1 MVSASKFIKAIVPHD
16 VLIKFKQ
23 VTVSLEKALLSLVC
37 QSRIGSN
44 FYYAFFDQSFAR
56 EHQSVLFGR
65 VKYFKLLADNSNSS
79 YLIRRNIHRLEKGL
93 IMKPRKDVFAKDYIE
108 ETVNAYVRALE
119 DRNQDLTNGE
129 LQWAHDVLNK
139 YFSVIASE
147 PKIDQVKAKFLS
159 LESVDSKADFVPYKR
174 DLNHLATSYED
185 FLQLC
190 WRRRSVRWYLP
201 KKVPR
206 KLIDQ
211 AISAATLAPSACNRQ
226 PFEFRIF
233 DQTEMVQQVS
243 SIAQGTKGFNHN
255 FPTIVVVV
263 GQLSAYFNER
273 DRHIIYIDAS
283 LASMSLMF
291 ALETLGLSSCP
302 INWPEIESWD
312 LKITELIKLEPDER
326 VIMLL
331 AIGYPD
337 PDGMVP
343 YSQKKSLD
351 MIRRYG

>member
-1 MVSASKFIKAIVPHD
+1 MVSVSQLIKAVIPHD
-16 VLIKFKQ
+16 VLIKVKRL
-23 VTVSLEKALLSLVC
+23 SSDLDKALLSFL
-37 QSRIGSN
+37 SRSRLGSN
-44 FYYAFFDQSFAR
+44 LYYAFFSQSFAR
-56 EHQSVLFGR
+56 EHQSVLVGR
-65 VKYFKLLADNSNSS
+65 VKYSQLINENLSSS

-93 IMKPRKDVFAKDYIE
+93 IMKPRKDVFATDYIQ
-108 ETVNAYVRALE
+108 ETVDAYVQAATAKE
-119 DRNQDLTNGE
+119 QDLTDGE

-139 YFSVIASE
+139 YFTVTASE
-147 PKIDQVKAKFLS
+147 AKIDQARAKFFS
-159 LESVDSKADFVPYKR
+159 LKPIDAEHKYIPYKR
-174 DLNHLATSYED
+174 DLKQTATSYED

-190 WRRRSVRWYLP
+190 WQRRSVRWYLP

-206 KLIDQ
+206 ELIDQ
-211 AISAATLAPSACNRQ
+211 AITAATLAPSACNRQ
-226 PFEFRIF
+226 PFQFRIF
-233 DQTEMVQQVS
+233 DQGEMVQKVA

-312 LKITELIKLEPDER
+312 VKITNLIELEPDER
-326 VIMLL
+326 VIMLIS
-331 AIGYPD
+331 IGYPD

-351 MIRRYG
+351 IIRRYG